1 MTFTALSHTMGQ
13 VDSGATVLFWCKLD
27 WTPNSVYWLGG
38 RGRVPR
44 AATWNAGSS
53 RWELTFDPDD
63 TPDGGTTGNPLDPFW
78 NYWCAWQ
85 FEAIGG
91 TRHEKSQPR
100 WVYFSK
106 FDSAHVPTSSFAPN
120 AVNDFNPFSATT
132 FSGVEAIYE
141 AVYGS
146 QFAELRPDPNKAG
159 RNIMLIR
166 PDIAK
171 GVTDQPNTS
180 GLRWQGQSYKT
191 IVPGHRV
198 AWACSYLFMSG
209 SKMPYDQPTHVNL
222 FQYYGPNN
230 KSGTSDYDMGTPL
243 ALNFSARTRD
253 DDTLTPIISD
263 QGRLISTGNRLNPG
277 LFRPMIDIEVPLDR
291 PVDIGWVADI
301 SNGHTG
307 KITWYLNAGEYDR
320 LMPVRQQIPHPVSGS
335 WYETPL
341 LLSSPWHEPQR
352 TDVQAYGDRD
362 SALWPN
368 FMLGITAHK
377 QGAAITDVD
386 PLSYPN
392 GPRQPV
398 PFKTTVRTIS

>member
-100 WVYFSK
+100 WVYFS
-106 FDSAHVPTSSFAPN
+106 
-120 AVNDFNPFSATT
+120 
-132 FSGVEAIYE
+132 
-141 AVYGS
+141 
-146 QFAELRPDPNKAG
+146 
-159 RNIMLIR
+159 
-166 PDIAK
+166 
-171 GVTDQPNTS
+171 
-180 GLRWQGQSYKT
+180 
-191 IVPGHRV
+191 
-198 AWACSYLFMSG
+198 
-209 SKMPYDQPTHVNL
+209 THVNL

-398 PFKTTVRTIS
+398 PFKTTVRTRS